1 MTIAVLRSPRMT
13 NPVDVLEGI
22 ATQNDWAFERASD
35 DELTLVVAGSWCDYQ
50 LSLNWRRDLETLH
63 VASAFEMKVPTNRL
77 AEVYKLIALIN
88 EQMWL
93 GHFDVWTGEGL
104 VMFRHGLMLHG
115 TKATPQQCEALL
127 EAALSACERYY
138 QAFQYVV
145 WAGKD
150 APEALK
156 GTMFQTEGEA

>member
-1 MTIAVLRSPRMT
+1 MT

-22 ATQNDWAFERASD
+22 ASQNEWAFERSAD
-35 DELTLVVAGSWCDYQ
+35 DELTLVVVGSWCDYQ

-77 AEVYKLIALIN
+77 SEVYRLIALIN
-88 EQMWL
+88 EQLWH
-93 GHFDVWTGEGL
+93 GHFDVWTSEGL

-115 TKATPQQCEALL
+115 SKASPEQCEAML
-127 EAALSACERYY
+127 EASLSACERYY
-138 QAFQYVV
+138 KAFQYVV

-150 APEALK
+150 APSALA
-156 GTMFQTEGEA
+156 GTMFETHGEA